1 MSKIDPYQEQM
12 LRQTNI
18 ERKSHWKFIIISKYC
33 IYIYT
38 YIWNQREKVE
48 NSKNS
53 NQQIQGKL

>member
-33 IYIYT
+33 IYIY
-38 YIWNQREKVE
+38 IHIFEIKEKR
-48 NSKNS
+48 
-53 NQQIQGKL
+53 